1 MADKQDKKI
10 ARQMKNVND
19 KLDNIDSKMGD
30 IYRNTYSSRNT
41 NKKEL
46 DRMKLSDIATMI
58 GSKADVLDDR
68 LDKYIKAKT

>member
-46 DRMKLSDIATMI
+46 Q
-58 GSKADVLDDR
+58 
-68 LDKYIKAKT
+68 YCFE